1 MKNNQNTTINT
12 NNNDNIK
19 PIVPIISYANADT
32 KKSAIMINN
41 LQNLTLNPN
50 FVTGFSDAECSFTIS
65 LVRTKKGKV
74 G

>member
-41 LQNLTLNPN
+41 LQNLT
-50 FVTGFSDAECSFTIS
+50 S
-65 LVRTKKGKV
+65 
-74 G
+74 

>member
-50 FVTGFSDAECSFTIS
+50 FVTGFSDAESCFSIS